1 MTFLFIFHSGLQQ
14 ATKQSHMRSNLID
27 TKTMAP
33 HFSGKESII
42 KRVGII
48 TKNEGWQKTLIKKDL
63 LGQSKK
69 LN

>member
-1 MTFLFIFHSGLQQ
+1 
-14 ATKQSHMRSNLID
+14 MRSNLID

-48 TKNEGWQKTLIKKDL
+48 TKNEGWQKALIKKDL